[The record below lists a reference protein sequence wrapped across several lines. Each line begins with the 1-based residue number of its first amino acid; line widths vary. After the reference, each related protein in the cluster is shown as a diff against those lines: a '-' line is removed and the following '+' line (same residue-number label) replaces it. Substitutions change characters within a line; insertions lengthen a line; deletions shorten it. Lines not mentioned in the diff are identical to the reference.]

1 MTTISASEEL
11 YELSSREALSW
22 LEKAQGQRYCAK
34 ILKDHLLQMVGD
46 KTPAWTRRVETL
58 EVVSSALLLVG
69 LAVENLIKG
78 VYVARNP
85 GLVDRK
91 RLDRSLWQSD
101 GGHGIT
107 DFAKDVMRL
116 TPEEEEL
123 LDRLQEYTVW
133 ADRFPIPTK
142 SGPTLSPH
150 ALLGA
155 DTRDTC
161 SPRYGTEY
169 TANQLWTVA

>member
-69 LAVENLIKG
+69 LACMSRGIRGSSIGSALIVLYG
-78 VYVARNP
+78 NQMAGTV
-85 GLVDRK
+85 L
-91 RLDRSLWQSD
+91 
-101 GGHGIT
+101 
-107 DFAKDVMRL
+107 L
-116 TPEEEEL
+116 T
-123 LDRLQEYTVW
+123 LQRT
-133 ADRFPIPTK
+133 
-142 SGPTLSPH
+142 
-150 ALLGA
+150 
-155 DTRDTC
+155 
-161 SPRYGTEY
+161 
-169 TANQLWTVA
+169 